1 MPCSGSFADVYQV
14 HGPDGRRWAVKCF
27 TRQVLGQ
34 RERYAAISAHLGQ
47 ARLRFTVE
55 FQYLE
60 QGIRVHGHWYP
71 ALKMDWVEGFLLNE
85 FVRRHVDRPATLEA
99 LADLWTRMARRLRGA
114 GMAHGDLQ
122 HGNVLLVPGRDVKS
136 LALKLIDY
144 DGMFVPTL
152 ARVPSGEVGHPA
164 YQHPQRLREATYSAE
179 VDRFPLLVIYVAIRA
194 LIVGGR
200 SLWDRYDN
208 GDNLLFRADDIQAPA
223 TSALFHELLKL
234 DDPSIRALAG
244 TLIDA
249 ARKPIAQSPL
259 LEELIS
265 GEESFPTLTRGD
277 PAIPPPVRV
286 SGTVLAPT
294 TEPTEVVVAEYA
306 GARRRGSRRFLWIAL
321 GSTTAVISLAVLVTV
336 FVLAA
341 NMGTSGG
348 QPTEPP
354 QSREQP
360 TEPLQSGRQP
370 REPLPNKYKNSL
382 GMEFVLVPKGKSWL
396 GGGGGKPGE
405 KEVEIAYGFYLGAY
419 VVTQQEWQDLMGN
432 NPSHFSRTGKGKD
445 AVQDIP
451 DEELKRFPVEW
462 VSWDDALLFLVA
474 LNKRAKESEWV
485 YRLPTEVEWEYA
497 CRGGPLSQKE
507 DSAFDFYLAKPTNQL
522 RPDQT
527 NFGSQHTCKVGS
539 YEPNRLGLYDMHGNV
554 WEWCDDRDVDAYG
567 LLHQSKGDSL
577 RVERGGC
584 WHDGPGP
591 FRYTSARI
599 SFPASYR
606 NNDHGFR
613 VARIRSEKKI
623 K

>member
-60 QGIRVHGHWYP
+60 QGIHVHGHWYP

-234 DDPSIRALAG
+234 DDPSIRALAA
-244 TLIDA
+244 TLVDA

-277 PAIPPPVRV
+277 PAIPPPVRG

-294 TEPTEVVVAEYA
+294 TEPTELVVAEYA

-341 NMGTSGG
+341 NVGTSGG

-354 QSREQP
+354 QSRAQP
-360 TEPLQSGRQP
+360 TEPLQRGGQP
-370 REPLPNKYKNSL
+370 TEPPKPPALPNKFTNAV
-382 GMEFVLVPKGKSWL
+382 GMEFVLVAKGKSWL
-396 GGGGGKPGE
+396 GGGNGKPGE
-405 KEVEIAYGFYLGAY
+405 QPVEITRDFYLGKY
-419 VVTQQEWQDLMGN
+419 LVTQEEWRLVLGTT
-432 NPSHFSRTGKGKD
+432 PSLFSRTGSGRD
-445 AVQDIP
+445 VVQGVSD
-451 DEELKRFPVEW
+451 DDLKRFPVES
-462 VSWDDALLFLVA
+462 VSWDDAQAFLAV
-474 LNKRAKESEWV
+474 LNKRTHESGWK
-485 YRLPTEVEWEYA
+485 YRLPKSEEWEYA
-497 CRGGPLSQKE
+497 CRGGPMA
-507 DSAFDFYLAKPTNQL
+507 DRATSAFNYYFASPTDRLLPAQANFYCDDGLK
-522 RPDQT
+522 R
-527 NFGSQHTCKVGS
+527 TCKVGS
-539 YEPNRLGLYDMHGNV
+539 YPPNPLGLYDMHGNV
-554 WEWCDDRDVDAYG
+554 WEWCDDAQGNTTTRRICRGGSWTAGPEGCSASNHPDSTQSQRDHG
-567 LLHQSKGDSL
+567 IGL
-577 RVERGGC
+577 RVVRVPAGDE
-584 WHDGPGP
+584 
-591 FRYTSARI
+591 AR
-599 SFPASYR
+599 
-606 NNDHGFR
+606 
-613 VARIRSEKKI
+613 
-623 K
+623 